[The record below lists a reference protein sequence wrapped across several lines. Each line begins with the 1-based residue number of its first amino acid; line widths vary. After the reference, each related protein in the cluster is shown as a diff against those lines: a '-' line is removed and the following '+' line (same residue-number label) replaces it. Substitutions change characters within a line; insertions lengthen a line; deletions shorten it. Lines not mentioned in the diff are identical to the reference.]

1 MTTDKKHIAHDRY
14 GDRIGRHSGCSIDCR
29 ADGDSHSAL
38 YLVPGKE
45 SHEDRAGHSH
55 KGRISTHLPT
65 FSGLKIYRM
74 RFRIISIVFILACT
88 SAWAQRTDTLLLSLP
103 QAIMR
108 ARAHSVDAE
117 VALNQLKSSYWGY
130 RSYRAELLP
139 ELSFNA
145 TLPSYRKQYSA
156 YQESNGTYS
165 FVRNNYLQANGELSL
180 SQNIWL
186 TGGKVAVNTSL
197 DFYRQLSDG
206 PFNRYMSI
214 PVAVTLTQPIF
225 GVNTVKWDRKIEPV
239 RYEEAKAKFLSA
251 TEDVAG
257 NAIAYYF
264 ALIMAKENYNIAVQN
279 LENAERLYEVAK
291 EKRQMGR
298 ISQNDL
304 LQMELNV
311 LNARTDL
318 TDCESSLK
326 SNMFQLRTFLDYDED
341 VEIQAQIPLEMPEVE
356 ITYGDALEKAVA
368 NNQFAKQMLRR
379 QLEADYDV
387 AKAKGDQ
394 REITLFAQLGYTGTD
409 HTFNGSY
416 QGLKGNQVVE
426 IGFSIPLVD
435 WGRRKGKVKVAES
448 NRRLVESQVRR
459 EAMNFNQNL
468 FILVERYGNQLRQMQ
483 TARRADEIAAKRY
496 ATNVET
502 YLIGK
507 ISTLDL
513 NDSRVK
519 KDEARREYVN
529 ELYAF
534 WNYYYQIRSLTLWDY
549 QLGCSIDADFNAI
562 VK

>member
-1 MTTDKKHIAHDRY
+1 MRY
-14 GDRIGRHSGCSIDCR
+14 RLLSI
-29 ADGDSHSAL
+29 
-38 YLVPGKE
+38 
-45 SHEDRAGHSH
+45 
-55 KGRISTHLPT
+55 I
-65 FSGLKIYRM
+65 
-74 RFRIISIVFILACT
+74 FILALLP
-88 SAWAQRTDTLLLSLP
+88 ARAQESGDTLLLSLP
-103 QAIMR
+103 EAMAR
-108 ARAHSVDAE
+108 ARTASVDAE
-117 VALNQLKSSYWGY
+117 VALNQLKSAYWGH
-130 RSYRAELLP
+130 RAYRAELLP

-145 TLPSYRKQYSA
+145 SLPAYRKQYSA
-156 YQESNGTYS
+156 YQESDGSYS
-165 FVRNNYLQANGELSL
+165 FVRNNYLQANGELSVT
-180 SQNIWL
+180 QNIWL
-186 TGGKVAVNTSL
+186 TGGKISVNTSL
-197 DFYRQLSDG
+197 DFYRQLSG
-206 PFNRYMSI
+206 TPFNRYMSI
-214 PVAVTLTQPIF
+214 PLAVTLTQPIF

-239 RYEEAKAKFLSA
+239 KYEEAKARFLSD
-251 TEDVAG
+251 TEDVAAA
-257 NAIAYYF
+257 AISYYF
-264 ALIMAKENYNIAVQN
+264 SLIMARENHKIALQN

-318 TDCESSLK
+318 TDCESTLK
-326 SNMFQLRTFLDYDED
+326 SNMFQLRTFLGYGEN
-341 VEIQAQIPLEMPEVE
+341 VAIETIIPLDVPEVE
-356 ITYGDALEKAVA
+356 IAYADALDKALA

-379 QLEADYDV
+379 QLEADYEV
-387 AKAKGDQ
+387 AKAKGNR

-409 HTFNGSY
+409 HNFHSSY

-426 IGFSIPLVD
+426 VGVSIPLVD
-435 WGRRKGKVKVAES
+435 WGRRKGQVKVAES

-459 EAMNFNQNL
+459 ETMNFNQNL
-468 FILVERYGNQLRQMQ
+468 FILGERYGNQLRQLQ

-549 QLGCSIDADFNAI
+549 ALGAPIDADFNAI